1 MHTFSLKFKGKG
13 KSKKKK
19 RKRIKSYENIKSL
32 SNQTLFFP
40 TLCQY
45 AVLIDKWE
53 FSTLYH
59 PKFQESSHFLS
70 GRNRYMTLNN

>member
-1 MHTFSLKFKGKG
+1 MKCIHSVLNLREKEKV
-13 KSKKKK
+13 KKKK

-53 FSTLYH
+53 F
-59 PKFQESSHFLS
+59 
-70 GRNRYMTLNN
+70 